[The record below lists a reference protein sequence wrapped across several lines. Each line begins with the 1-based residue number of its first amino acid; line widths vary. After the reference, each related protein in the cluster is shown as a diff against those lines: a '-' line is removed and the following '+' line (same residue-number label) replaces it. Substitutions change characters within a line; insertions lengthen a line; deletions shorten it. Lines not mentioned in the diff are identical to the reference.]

1 MKATFPHM
9 GNNWVAF
16 KGLLETLGATVIVPP
31 RITKRTID
39 LGVKY
44 SPEFVCFPFKVNIGN
59 FIEAL
64 EAGADTLVMVG
75 GTGGTCRFGFYNI
88 VQKRILDDLGY
99 KFDMLVFRNDNVRE
113 ILFKRFREI
122 GENRSI
128 SKVIRAFSVLWWKAK
143 VILEI
148 ENLVRFN
155 RAYEVE
161 IGEADRVLERS
172 LRMLDKQR
180 KVKEIKGIRSEIK
193 NLFKEVPKDLKKR
206 PLRVG
211 IIGEVYVMAE
221 PYVNLEIE
229 KELGKMGVL
238 VDQKMSL
245 YKWLKLTLKIDLER
259 SRTAKKARPYLKVN
273 TGAEDQQSIGHTIKY
288 AKEGF
293 DGVILLYPFTCMP
306 ENIVRGILPKISREY
321 KIPILTFSLDE
332 QTGKTGMITRL
343 EAFVDLMNRD
353 RRCG

>member
-16 KGLLETLGATVIVPP
+16 KGLLETLGAQVIVPP

-99 KFDMLVFRNDNVRE
+99 KFDMIVFRDDNFWE
-113 ILFKRFREI
+113 ILFKKFRKI
-122 GENRSI
+122 GEDSSI
-128 SKVIRAFSVLWWKAK
+128 SKIIKAFRVLWWKAK
-143 VILEI
+143 VISEI
-148 ENLVRFN
+148 EDLVRFN
-155 RAYEVE
+155 RAYEKR
-161 IGEADRVLERS
+161 IGEADRVLEKA
-172 LRMLDKQR
+172 LMMLDEQK
-180 KVKEIKGIRSEIK
+180 KVKEIKEVRSEIK
-193 NLFKEVPKDLKKR
+193 NLFKHIPKDLKKK
-206 PLRVG
+206 PLRIG
-211 IIGEVYVMAE
+211 IIGEVYVRSE
-221 PYVNLEIE
+221 PYVNLDIE

-238 VDQKMSL
+238 VDQKMSV
-245 YKWLKLTLKIDLER
+245 YKWLKVILRIDLER
-259 SRTAKKARPYLKVN
+259 AWTARRARPYLKVN
-273 TGAEDQQSIGHTIKY
+273 AGAEDQQSIGHTIKY
-288 AKEGF
+288 AKAGT
-293 DGVILLYPFTCMP
+293 DGVIMLYPFSCMP
-306 ENIVRGILPKISREY
+306 ENIARGILPNVSRRY

-343 EAFVDLMNRD
+343 EAFVDLLNRK
-353 RRCG
+353 RRR